1 MALTSLHHPI
11 DTPQTLHT
19 IDNWSLHPRKTICT
33 TIRLNNTR
41 KRTFDLRYSKSD
53 VRRRFW
59 NKLIRWGSSV
69 TEWTDE
75 PIAFLDF
82 RLKSFFD
89 CEVKTGVFQLL
100 LMLIILFLWN
110 QTFLFFW
117 FFSFLL
123 LFCCLLFGAR
133 RSSSSD
139 THYVPY
145 IRWLSTI
152 PTYDWFSFCCSSFS
166 FILMQKNFYE
176 RRRRIILTRS
186 IIK

>member
-133 RSSSSD
+133 RSSSD
-139 THYVPY
+139 THYVPGTLHTVIEY
-145 IRWLSTI
+145 QEPRSTI
-152 PTYDWFSFCCSSFS
+152 QLLLFFFFFHSDAEK
-166 FILMQKNFYE
+166 ILRK
-176 RRRRIILTRS
+176 TS
-186 IIK
+186 

>member
-133 RSSSSD
+133 RSSSD

-152 PTYDWFSFCCSSFS
+152 PTIDSAFAVLLFLSFWC
-166 FILMQKNFYE
+166 
-176 RRRRIILTRS
+176 RRISTKDVVGLYS
-186 IIK
+186 HDQS